1 MGDEQVVTAKAAE
14 TVERR
19 IYKRFESDFPVVVHA
34 GTGERIECRATNVSL
49 AGMELRTDRRTVMQ
63 IAPKSE
69 KTTPDQ
75 SPVVRMQ
82 LDIPSSDGTARTIT
96 ADCRILVV
104 RRVSEQEYYLH
115 IRYEFFDGNGY
126 DELENWVGRMLAAQD
141 GKR

>member
-1 MGDEQVVTAKAAE
+1 MVTARVAE

-19 IYKRFESDFPVVVHA
+19 IYKRFESDLPVIVHA
-34 GTGERIECRATNVSL
+34 SNGERIECRATNVSL
-49 AGMELRTDRRTVMQ
+49 AGMELRTDRHAVMQ
-63 IAPKSE
+63 IAPKSD

-82 LDIPSSDGTARTIT
+82 LDIPSPDGTTRSVT
-96 ADCRILVV
+96 ADCRILIV

-126 DELENWVGRMLAAQD
+126 DELETWVDSMLAAH
-141 GKR
+141 GGN